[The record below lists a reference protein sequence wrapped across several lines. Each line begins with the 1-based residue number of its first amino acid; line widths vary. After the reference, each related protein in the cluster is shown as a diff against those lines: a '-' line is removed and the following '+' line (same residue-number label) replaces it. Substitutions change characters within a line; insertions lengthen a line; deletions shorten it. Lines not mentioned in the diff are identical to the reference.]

1 MTKLE
6 KFEFLKINGKEVS
19 GTLMKIEPNENT
31 RYSYEVWFP
40 YALEYI
46 NVIREGRFLAVKN
59 FATKDAEEHWSILEV
74 TFIEPLHYALH
85 NISKS
90 HYPHFAETAAKNAS
104 IDWEIQTD
112 APKYPTTRIIVNA
125 IPTNLEIVD
134 DGSNKYELREETN
147 IPMLGK
153 EVYILNNET
162 TQEIINRGMKK
173 GYIDAGT
180 WTIGKEVKI
189 RINVEEL
196 LRKHFGIF
204 GFTGAGKSNL
214 LSTLVRKVMEYSFEK
229 NEPVKLVIW
238 DLMSEYYG
246 LLLDVLCKYDGY
258 LIAIGEKTFPDS
270 VIDYL
275 TTGSPEKL
283 EEAAND
289 IVKTMVFPKEIKIDD
304 RVFPRKITEIT
315 EKILECGKIR
325 LLVEEYTPDDLIRK
339 YPPWEGRRRNSGPYN
354 TISKIVGR
362 VFGKYRDKDIIV
374 TPDLAKELLEHLDE
388 ELKSKSDDIKESF
401 AKIRTALE
409 NIKSRRG
416 SILKYGITSSEIVNI
431 LNDKSNSTILI
442 FVSHD
447 PNSIRNSAHD
457 LGVRLYER
465 RRKMGIISPIA
476 SFIFDEADEFIPHDV
491 DKRNESYRHSSEIAM
506 TIARRGRK
514 FGLGLG
520 IATQRIRYL
529 NTSILAQ
536 PHTYFV
542 SKLPRKTDREAVAE
556 AFGLGLDMFNQT
568 FKFRKGDWLVI
579 SHDALGMEAVPIPVH
594 FENANTK
601 VIEFLNN
608 LPEHCCDR
616 TEATD

>member
-19 GTLMKIEPNENT
+19 GTLMKIEPSENT

-46 NVIREGRFLAVKN
+46 NEIREGRFLAVKN

-74 TFIEPLHYALH
+74 TFIEPLHYAIH

-112 APKYPTTRIIVNA
+112 APKYPTTRIIVDA

-134 DGSNKYELREETN
+134 DGSDKYELQEETN

-153 EVYILNNET
+153 EVYILDNET
-162 TQEIINRGMKK
+162 TQEIINKGMNK
-173 GYIDAGT
+173 GYIEAGS
-180 WTIGKEVKI
+180 WTIGNEVKI

-214 LSTLVRKVMEYSFEK
+214 LSTLIRKITEYSID

-270 VIDYL
+270 TLEYL
-275 TTGSPEKL
+275 KTKDSSKL
-283 EEAAND
+283 TQAAED
-289 IVKTMVFPKEIKIDD
+289 LVKTMVFPKDIKNNSNI
-304 RVFPRKITEIT
+304 FPKAAIEIT
-315 EKILECGKIR
+315 KKLLKCDKVR
-325 LLVEEYTPDDLIRK
+325 LLVPEYTVDDLVHK
-339 YPPWEGRRRNSGPYN
+339 YPPWEGRRKGAGPWQ
-354 TISKIVGR
+354 TISKVVGR
-362 VFGKYRDKDIIV
+362 TFGEYRGKDVIV
-374 TPDLAKELLEHLDE
+374 TPELAEKLLNKLESELRG
-388 ELKSKSDDIKESF
+388 KSEDIKESF
-401 AKIRTALE
+401 GKIKLALE
-409 NIKSRRG
+409 NIKTRTG
-416 SILKYGITSSEIVNI
+416 TPMALGITTSQIIEL
-431 LNDKSNSTILI
+431 LNSKDNPNILI

-447 PNSIRNSAHD
+447 PNQIRNTSWE
-457 LGVRLYER
+457 LGTRLYEE
-465 RRKMGIISPIA
+465 RRKNGVITPTTV
-476 SFIFDEADEFIPHDV
+476 FIFDEADEFIPQDV
-491 DKRNESYRHSSEIAM
+491 DKRNESYKHSSDIAM
-506 TIARRGRK
+506 KLARRGRK

-568 FKFRKGDWLVI
+568 FKFKKGDWLVI

-594 FENANTK
+594 FENANIK

-608 LPEHCCDR
+608 LPEHCCGR
-616 TEATD
+616 TEVTD

>member
-19 GTLMKIEPNENT
+19 GTLMKIEPSENT

-46 NVIREGRFLAVKN
+46 NEIREGRFLAVKN

-74 TFIEPLHYALH
+74 TFIEPLHYAIH

-112 APKYPTTRIIVNA
+112 APKYPTTRIIVDA

-134 DGSNKYELREETN
+134 DGSDKYELQEETN

-153 EVYILNNET
+153 EVYILDNET
-162 TQEIINRGMKK
+162 TQEIINKGMNK
-173 GYIDAGT
+173 GYIEAGS
-180 WTIGKEVKI
+180 WTIGNEVKI

-214 LSTLVRKVMEYSFEK
+214 LSTLIRKITEYSID

-246 LLLDVLCKYDGY
+246 LLLDVLCRYDGY
-258 LIAIGEKTFPDS
+258 LIAIGEKTFPDN
-270 VIDYL
+270 VLDYL
-275 TTGSPEKL
+275 KTKDPSKL
-283 EEAAND
+283 NQAAED
-289 IVKTMVFPKEIKIDD
+289 LVKTMVFPKEIKNKSSI
-304 RVFPRKITEIT
+304 FPKNAEEVTKRL
-315 EKILECGKIR
+315 LECGRVLLLEEQLTVNKVVDMHKPWKGGALRSQSKIDIAR
-325 LLVEEYTPDDLIRK
+325 
-339 YPPWEGRRRNSGPYN
+339 G
-354 TISKIVGR
+354 IVGR
-362 VFGKYRDKDIIV
+362 VFGKYKDTNIPL
-374 TPDLAKELLEHLDE
+374 TPELAKELLDNLEQ
-388 ELKSKSDDIKESF
+388 ELKKIKDEYIKRSFIGLQEALKSAATTQKYRFSITPNGLVNLLNSKSPPNVI
-401 AKIRTALE
+401 
-409 NIKSRRG
+409 
-416 SILKYGITSSEIVNI
+416 
-431 LNDKSNSTILI
+431 I

-447 PNSIRNSAHD
+447 PHKIRFYSHYI
-457 LGVRLYER
+457 GEMLYET
-465 RRKMGIISPIA
+465 RRKAGILSPVV
-476 SFIFDEADEFIPHDV
+476 SFIFDEADEFIPQDV
-491 DKRNESYRHSSEIAM
+491 DKRHESYSLSADIAM

-514 FGLGLG
+514 FGIGLG

-542 SKLPRKTDREAVAE
+542 SKLPRKTDREAIAE

-568 FKFRKGDWLVI
+568 FKFKKGDWLVI

-594 FENANTK
+594 FENANERIK
-601 VIEFLNN
+601 EFLSRP
-608 LPEHCCDR
+608 PERCCDKS
-616 TEATD
+616 EDQ